1 MLLAEA
7 TLPRQRPATLSARLR
22 RRFRPGWPLWAALVL
37 YPLWWALGFGAV
49 EFILAAIPMSWTLLK
64 RRPLK
69 FPPAFGIWLAFLAW
83 NLISLVMLPAHA
95 PNTLDGSLS
104 GRGLSLALRMVQL
117 ATATI
122 FLLYIVNL
130 TKEELPP
137 RRILRWMAALFLVT
151 VAGGLLALAAP
162 HFEFTSPLERL
173 LPHHIATNSYVKTL
187 VHPASAQVQDVLGY
201 QAPRPAAPWG
211 YTNLWGNN
219 LSLLL
224 IWFCV
229 YMWEPKVLRNHV
241 RLALVLL
248 VALVPVVYSLNRGL
262 WFGVVA
268 SIAFIILRL
277 ARRGDVRATLITMSA
292 IAVGAILF
300 LATPLNHVVEQ
311 RASHGKSNSIRAFV
325 DGASFRGAVDSPLIG
340 WGDSR
345 KVIGSSQSIAIGPS
359 PACPLCGAVNIGSAG
374 EIWLVM
380 FSQGLLGAALYV
392 GFFAFVWW
400 RLRFDTSLIGAG
412 ARLITILTVFYTFF
426 YNNLPTGLMIS
437 MLSIGIAARN
447 LQVPALSTDPAEP
460 ESA

>member
-1 MLLAEA
+1 MLLADR
-7 TLPRQRPATLSARLR
+7 TLPRARPTTTSIRRPRLR
-22 RRFRPGWPLWAALVL
+22 LGPGWPLWGALVL
-37 YPLWWALGFGAV
+37 YPLWWALGLGAF
-49 EFILAAIPMSWTLLK
+49 EFILFAIPMSWMLLK
-64 RRPLK
+64 HRPIKL
-69 FPPAFGIWLAFLAW
+69 PPGIWIWVAFLIW
-83 NLISLVMLPAHA
+83 NVVSLVMLPAHA
-95 PNTLDGSLS
+95 PGTLDGSLS
-104 GRGLSLALRMVQL
+104 GRALSLALRMIQL
-117 ATATI
+117 ATATV

-137 RRILRWMAALFLVT
+137 RRILKWMSVLFLVT
-151 VAGGLLALAAP
+151 VAGGLLALAKP
-162 HFEFTSPLERL
+162 HFEFTSPMELL
-173 LPHHIATNSYVKTL
+173 LPHHIATNTYVNTL
-187 VHPASAQVQDVLGY
+187 VHPAAAQVQDVLGFE
-201 QAPRPAAPWG
+201 APRPAAPWG

-229 YMWEPKVLRNHV
+229 YMWEPKVLRSHV

-248 VALVPVVYSLNRGL
+248 VALIPVVYSLNRGL
-262 WFGVVA
+262 WFGVIA

-277 ARRGDVRATLITMSA
+277 ARRGDVRATLITVSA

-311 RASHGKSNSIRAFV
+311 RASHGRSNSIRAFV
-325 DGASFRGAVDSPLIG
+325 DDASFRGAVDSPLIG

-345 KVIGSSQSIAIGPS
+345 KVIGSSQSIAVGPS
-359 PACPLCGAVNIGSAG
+359 EACPLCGGVNVGSAG

-380 FSQGLLGAALYV
+380 FSQGLLGAAMYA
-392 GFFAFVWW
+392 GFFAVAWW

-437 MLSIGIAARN
+437 MLSIGIASRN
-447 LQVPALSTDPAEP
+447 LLPPAPTPAEP
-460 ESA
+460 A